1 MKTKVFL
8 VVLIGFIAIETISA
22 QKIKSRITV
31 TGTVLDAAKK
41 PVANAVVMIDGES
54 TSSLTDINGKYKI
67 KVRPESK
74 EIAIFSFAHGLIGD
88 SIRNRTNLDFVF
100 SNVAAQTYVADIPEG
115 DKYVDVGYNDYIKKK
130 NLTNSISAFYPK
142 DSKRTYGSVYEML
155 QQLPGVM
162 IMGNSVVL
170 YNSRNLYGFVGPTI
184 VVNGYPNAD
193 IGSILPSSVE
203 SIVLLKD
210 SAAAIYGSLGFGGVI
225 LIKTK
230 TISTGK

>member
-8 VVLIGFIAIETISA
+8 VLLIGFIAIGTISA

-31 TGTVLDAAKK
+31 TGTVLDAANK

-67 KVRPESK
+67 RVRLKSK
-74 EIAIFSFAHGLIGD
+74 DIAIFSFANGIIGD
-88 SIRNRTNLDFVF
+88 SIRNRTNIDFVF
-100 SNVAAQTYVADIPEG
+100 SNVSAQTNIIDIPEG
-115 DKYVDVGYNDYIKKK
+115 EKYVDVGYNDYIKKK
-130 NLTNSISAFYPK
+130 NLTNSVSAFYPK

-162 IMGNSVVL
+162 IMGKSVVL
-170 YNSRNLYGFVGPTI
+170 YNSRNLYGFVGPMV